1 MDVSSTF
8 IPGEILS
15 HAELGSPVSPF
26 RREDLFPLR
35 FVLAYPTRF
44 KCRSQSLAAQGATR

>member
-15 HAELGSPVSPF
+15 SWARLF
-26 RREDLFPLR
+26 LLRRQDLFPLR
-35 FVLAYPTRF
+35 FVLAYPARF
-44 KCRSQSLAAQGATR
+44 KCRLQSLAAQGATR